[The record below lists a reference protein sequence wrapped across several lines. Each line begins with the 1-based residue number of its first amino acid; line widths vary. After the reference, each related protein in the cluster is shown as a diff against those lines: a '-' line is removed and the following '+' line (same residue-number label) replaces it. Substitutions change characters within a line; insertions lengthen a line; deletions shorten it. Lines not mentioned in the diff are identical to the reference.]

1 MHAMRYQRPLLRMPA
16 TCDGCGAAFHLE
28 HALDCRK
35 GGLVIQR
42 HNEIRDALGDL
53 ASKAFR
59 NVIKEPIVKEANIR
73 DGTPA
78 LIADISIRG
87 LWQPQAVAL
96 LDVRVVDIDAPSH
109 IHRNAVAV
117 ISSAEEEK
125 KRKYNS
131 AAEARRASFT
141 PFVVSTDGMLGREAN
156 FLLKR

>member
-35 GGLVIQR
+35 GGWSSNAIMKSEMHL
-42 HNEIRDALGDL
+42 EDL

-87 LWQPQAVAL
+87 LWQPQQ
-96 LDVRVVDIDAPSH
+96 
-109 IHRNAVAV
+109 
-117 ISSAEEEK
+117 
-125 KRKYNS
+125 
-131 AAEARRASFT
+131 
-141 PFVVSTDGMLGREAN
+141 
-156 FLLKR
+156 